1 MSYRF
6 KRMLVLF
13 DLPSV
18 TNSDLKEYRKFR
30 KFLIENGFSM
40 LQESVYSKLLLHNT
54 ASMSM
59 VEKLEKN
66 KPENGSVCMLIIT
79 EKQYQKMILLIGE
92 LKGTFLETDERFV
105 VL

>member
-1 MSYRF
+1 M
-6 KRMLVLF
+6 RMLLFF

-54 ASMSM
+54 ASINM
-59 VEKLEKN
+59 VDKLQKN
-66 KPENGSVCMLIIT
+66 KPEKGSVCML
-79 EKQYQKMILLIGE
+79 ILLIGE
-92 LKGTFLETDERFV
+92 LKGTFLETDERLV

>member
-1 MSYRF
+1 M
-6 KRMLVLF
+6 RMLLFF

-18 TNSDLKEYRKFR
+18 TNSDLKEYRKVR

-54 ASMSM
+54 ASINM
-59 VEKLEKN
+59 VDKLQKN
-66 KPENGSVCMLIIT
+66 KPEKGSVCMLIIT
-79 EKQYQKMILLIGE
+79 EKQYQKMILLSGE
-92 LKGTFLETDERFV
+92 VKGTILETDERLV

>member
-1 MSYRF
+1 M
-6 KRMLVLF
+6 RMLLFF

-54 ASMSM
+54 ASINM
-59 VEKLEKN
+59 VDKLEK
-66 KPENGSVCMLIIT
+66 GSVCMLIIT

-92 LKGTFLETDERFV
+92 LKGTFLETDERLV

>member
-1 MSYRF
+1 M
-6 KRMLVLF
+6 RMLLFF

-18 TNSDLKEYRKFR
+18 TNSDLKKYRKFR

-40 LQESVYSKLLLHNT
+40 LQESAYSKLLLHNT
-54 ASMSM
+54 ASINM
-59 VEKLEKN
+59 VDKLQKN
-66 KPENGSVCMLIIT
+66 KPEKGSVCMLIIT

-92 LKGTFLETDERFV
+92 LKGTFLETDERLV

>member
-1 MSYRF
+1 M
-6 KRMLVLF
+6 RMLLFF

-18 TNSDLKEYRKFR
+18 TNSDLKKYRKFR

-40 LQESVYSKLLLHNT
+40 LQESGYSKLLLHNP
-54 ASMSM
+54 ASINM
-59 VEKLEKN
+59 VDKLQKN
-66 KPENGSVCMLIIT
+66 KPEKGSVCMLIIT

-92 LKGTFLETDERFV
+92 LKGTFLETDERLV

>member
-1 MSYRF
+1 M
-6 KRMLVLF
+6 RMLLFF

-54 ASMSM
+54 ASMRM

-79 EKQYQKMILLIGE
+79 EKQYQKMILVIGE

>member
-1 MSYRF
+1 M
-6 KRMLVLF
+6 RMLLFF

-54 ASMSM
+54 ASINM
-59 VEKLEKN
+59 VDKLQKN
-66 KPENGSVCMLIIT
+66 KPEKGSVCMLIIT

-92 LKGTFLETDERFV
+92 LKGTFLETDERLG

>member
-1 MSYRF
+1 M
-6 KRMLVLF
+6 RMLLFF

-54 ASMSM
+54 ASAVMLD
-59 VEKLEKN
+59 KLQKN
-66 KPENGSVCMLIIT
+66 KPVKGSVCMLVIT

-92 LKGTFLETDERFV
+92 LKSTFLESDERFV